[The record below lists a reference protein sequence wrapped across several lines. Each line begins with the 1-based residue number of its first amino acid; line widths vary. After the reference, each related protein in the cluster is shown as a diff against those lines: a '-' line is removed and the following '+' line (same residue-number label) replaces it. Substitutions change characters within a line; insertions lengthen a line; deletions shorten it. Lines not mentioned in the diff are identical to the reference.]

1 MTVLRNPPSAPEQ
14 AASQPTAEQLWLA
27 AAGLVDMLA
36 TTNLTLDQQ
45 HYVNSLRRIV
55 ASGLATPAAVPAA
68 PVPPTP
74 TPTPRPEVDLGVL
87 RELRSFL
94 PEESFRELAAQFEGN
109 VRRLR
114 DDLVIAVDQKNAK
127 AVEFATHAMIG
138 AVGAFG
144 VQKLATESRRA
155 VTAVRESR
163 IDEGIEIASRIIPQI
178 EPALGAVRAAI
189 NEVLASRC

>member
-55 ASGLATPAAVPAA
+55 TSGLATPAAAPAA
-68 PVPPTP
+68 PAHVAPPA
-74 TPTPRPEVDLGVL
+74 RPEVDLGVL

-94 PEESFRELAAQFEGN
+94 PEESFRELASQFEGN

-144 VQKLATESRRA
+144 VQKLAMESRRA

-163 IDEGIEIASRIIPQI
+163 IEEGIEIAGRIIPQI

-189 NEVLASRC
+189 LEVLAVRS